1 MEKTVQEVFTSEI
14 VVEKSRFL
22 TFLVPLTAVEDVEV
36 HLSKAVEQY
45 KGARHYCYAYRF
57 GEQEKYSDDGEPRN
71 TAGLP
76 LLTILQKQ
84 NINDALLLVIR
95 YFGGKKLGAGR
106 LLRTYM
112 DAGMSAVNVATF
124 YNKIPG
130 LKLTLKLDVRSFDE
144 QRRIISTLGEIVNTR
159 FDNFDVYVDVLIRT
173 TALETLTKSYN
184 VINKEET
191 NIFEVIT

>member
-1 MEKTVQEVFTSEI
+1 MEKTVKEVFTNEI
-14 VVEKSRFL
+14 VVEKSRFI
-22 TFLVPLTAVEDVEV
+22 TFLLPLTTVDDVEV
-36 HLSKAVEQY
+36 YLHKANEEY

-112 DAGMSAVNVATF
+112 DAGMSVVNVATF
-124 YNKIPG
+124 FQKIPG
-130 LKLTLKLDVRSFDE
+130 TKLTIKLDIRSFDE
-144 QRRIISTLGEIVNTR
+144 HRRIISTHGEIVDTR

-173 TALETLTKSYN
+173 SRRDILTKSYN
-184 VINKEET
+184 VINNEST
-191 NIFEVIT
+191 NIFEVII